1 MIGLRSDMKPLQG
14 LGLLGAAS
22 LLLPGCIVGEIRDNL
37 VLANESLARVEVQL
51 HEVNE
56 TNAHLVELQD
66 SLRQLATI
74 DLSLQNVDGEL
85 DGIAESLKRLDDHL
99 VSLRK
104 TLRSIDSTI
113 PFLKIS
119 DDEEIIER
127 PPDDVEDDPQVP
139 SNQGDA
145 GGG

>member
-1 MIGLRSDMKPLQG
+1 MNTKIRTKLACIA
-14 LGLLGAAS
+14 LLGGAAT
-22 LLLPGCIVGEIRDNL
+22 LLPGCIVGEIRDNL

-51 HEVNE
+51 HEVSE
-56 TNAHLVELQD
+56 TNDHLVELQD
-66 SLRQLATI
+66 SLKQLATI

-113 PFLKIS
+113 PFLSIS

-127 PPDDVEDDPQVP
+127 PPDDVEDDPPQP

-145 GGG
+145 GGGG